1 MIFAIAGSQLAFPR
15 LMQSLDAIA
24 TRTGVPVIAQT
35 ADPTALF
42 ATIHA
47 EAFMAPETFERHMA
61 AATMIVAH
69 AGIGTIIGAAQ
80 HRKPLVLMPRRH
92 ALGEHRND
100 HQMATADRFRD
111 TSGIIVVE
119 DEQALEAAVLRPT
132 PPPVGGAIGPGRATL
147 IAAVAAALR

>member
-15 LMQSLDAIA
+15 LMQALDAIA
-24 TRTGVPVIAQT
+24 TRTGVPIVAQT
-35 ADPTALF
+35 ADPAARF
-42 ATIHA
+42 ATIRA
-47 EAFMAPETFERHMA
+47 VAFMGPETFERHMA
-61 AATMIVAH
+61 AAVMVVAH

-80 HRKPLVLMPRRH
+80 HCKPLVLMPRRH

-100 HQMATADRFRD
+100 HQVATADRFRD

-119 DEQALEAAVLRPT
+119 DEQALELAVLRPA
-132 PPPVGGAIGPGRATL
+132 PPPVGHAIGLGRATL